1 MLWSRPWEG
10 PSPGTV
16 TLRSLKALDTHITS
30 HVRGKSLVCSPIYIP
45 SKQARL
51 GWLGVG
57 SCPAHTHFLPARLAA
72 GRGWWRLLEQV
83 H

>member
-1 MLWSRPWEG
+1 MLRSRPWEG
-10 PSPGTV
+10 PSPDTV
-16 TLRSLKALDTHITS
+16 TLRSLKALDTHIMS
-30 HVRGKSLVCSPIYIP
+30 HVQGKSLVCSPIYIP

-51 GWLGVG
+51 GWLVWEAARLTPTF
-57 SCPAHTHFLPARLAA
+57 SPARLAA